1 MGRWTARLETQ
12 ESSDNQPRKPIE
24 PLEQKAPEGFLGSI
38 GRALG
43 HLSESANKKQS
54 EMTKPLLPA
63 PVEEYP
69 ELTRQLLEAA
79 MRACDFW
86 GDSQTA
92 RAEMV
97 TDIEA
102 TPSNR
107 RQELLEHFLA
117 AYGKAK

>member
-1 MGRWTARLETQ
+1 MGRWTARLETPK
-12 ESSDNQPRKPIE
+12 SLDNQPRKPIE

-38 GRALG
+38 GREIG
-43 HLSESANKKQS
+43 HLPKSANKQS
-54 EMTKPLLPA
+54 EITKPLLPA
-63 PVEEYP
+63 TVDEDP

-97 TDIEA
+97 VDIKS
-102 TPSNR
+102 TPPNR

-117 AYGKAK
+117 AYGKPK

>member
-38 GRALG
+38 GRAIG
-43 HLSESANKKQS
+43 HLPESANARS
-54 EMTKPLLPA
+54 EITKPLPSV
-63 PVEEYP
+63 PVDEDHD
-69 ELTRQLLEAA
+69 LSRHLLEAA
-79 MRACDFW
+79 MLACDFW

-97 TDIEA
+97 ADIKA

-107 RQELLEHFLA
+107 HQELLEHFLA

>member
-1 MGRWTARLETQ
+1 MGRWTARLKTQ

-24 PLEQKAPEGFLGSI
+24 PLGQKAPEGFLGSI

-92 RAEMV
+92 RADMV